1 MEVTLMEMLEA
12 REKRALRQRQL
23 LDDYGQTL
31 VCFTMNIAGP
41 VKSSPLIRRGFDL
54 GRRALTEQLAVAGM
68 PVVHAELVDET
79 TGCEL
84 LLVVSAEALAVK
96 ALTASL

>member
-54 GRRALTEQLAVAGM
+54 GRRALTEQLAVGSVTNMYTIVEKLAGAGKVIK
-68 PVVHAELVDET
+68 P
-79 TGCEL
+79 
-84 LLVVSAEALAVK
+84 
-96 ALTASL
+96 